1 MAEQYSTVSIEFHKY
16 EYEYKYE
23 YAQLRYYGLPPAA
36 LLTSPPNC
44 PSSANPSIP
53 NSFPTFS
60 LHLPLPS
67 QPRLVFPIRQPQHAS
82 PLRHTQRLPHLH
94 QRPRLQGGLCRR
106 EGTTTAA
113 AVYAICL
120 LSAARA
126 AAAPT
131 MGLRDLGYY
140 PLHLTAIFQKC
151 NLKFT
156 AGALGS
162 RSAFKVRG
170 PAVTSSLRHPP

>member
-1 MAEQYSTVSIEFHKY
+1 MHPHTDVEASSACGVLRHWIERKRRSVAEQYSTVSIKFYKY
-16 EYEYKYE
+16 KYKYKYKYNYE

-36 LLTSPPNC
+36 LLTSPPNG

-53 NSFPTFS
+53 HSFPTSS

-67 QPRLVFPIRQPQHAS
+67 QPRLISPMRQRQHVS
-82 PLRHTQRLPHLH
+82 PLRRPQRLPHPH

-113 AVYAICL
+113 AVCAIYL

-131 MGLRDLGYY
+131 LGLRDLGYY
-140 PLHLTAIFQKC
+140 PLHLT
-151 NLKFT
+151 L
-156 AGALGS
+156 
-162 RSAFKVRG
+162 
-170 PAVTSSLRHPP
+170 

>member
-1 MAEQYSTVSIEFHKY
+1 VHSHTYVDASSNCGVLRHWIERKRRSVAEQYSTVSIKFYKY
-16 EYEYKYE
+16 KYKYE
-23 YAQLRYYGLPPAA
+23 HAQLPYYGLPPAA

-53 NSFPTFS
+53 HSFPTFS

-67 QPRLVFPIRQPQHAS
+67 QPRLISPMRQRQHVS
-82 PLRHTQRLPHLH
+82 PLRRPQRLPHPR

-113 AVYAICL
+113 AVCAIYL

-131 MGLRDLGYY
+131 LGLRDLGYY
-140 PLHLTAIFQKC
+140 PLHLT
-151 NLKFT
+151 L
-156 AGALGS
+156 
-162 RSAFKVRG
+162 
-170 PAVTSSLRHPP
+170 